1 MRSQSP
7 NPNMF
12 LEVCAALV
20 ALSAATPI
28 PNVTSLFGLAA
39 LEPVPPTLGVEVQT
53 KSFNSERDMLELL
66 ADFARSPD
74 LRVGLLTVIHVADT
88 GAVYVVLEQQ
98 PPAASVT
105 LPLWPF
111 LGTQLHDVDLV
122 EVRYGPHQRISFSDV
137 PVTPCILSVMS
148 SGGGLFTL
156 TNTFSQQLA
165 LAMSPKIK
173 LSLIV
178 AGATL
183 ATGVDSLDITF
194 GESKAIACYFGAG
207 TRVQVLARLSF
218 LQFPEAVERTVTY
231 SAATKRLIK
240 SANWT
245 KLESKDPQAGYGLVL
260 VDRFETP
267 SLECVTMERYLQ
279 CNAQDIVDT
288 PLDPMA
294 VFSFGAARQAAR
306 PKAP

>member
-1 MRSQSP
+1 
-7 NPNMF
+7 MF

-20 ALSAATPI
+20 ALSVATPI
-28 PNVTSLFGLAA
+28 PNATSFVA
-39 LEPVPPTLGVEVQT
+39 LVAPEPAPPALDVEVQVKT
-53 KSFNSERDMLELL
+53 FNSERDMLGLL

-74 LRVGLLTVIHVADT
+74 LRAGSSTVIYVADV
-88 GAVYVVLEQQ
+88 GAVYVVPEQQ

-105 LPLWPF
+105 FPLWPF
-111 LGTQLHDVDLV
+111 LGTQSHDVDLV
-122 EVRYGPHQRISFSDV
+122 EVRYGPYQRISFSDV
-137 PVTPCILSVMS
+137 PVTPCISSVMS

-178 AGATL
+178 AGAAL

-194 GESKAIACYFGAG
+194 GESKAIACYFGAD
-207 TRVQVLARLSF
+207 TRVQVLARSSF
-218 LQFPEAVERTVTY
+218 LQFPEAMERTVTY

-240 SANWT
+240 SAKWT
-245 KLESKDPQAGYGLVL
+245 KLENKNPHAAGYGLVM
-260 VDRFETP
+260 VDRFESP

-279 CNAQDIVDT
+279 CNARDIVDT
-288 PLDPMA
+288 PSDPMA
-294 VFSFGAARQAAR
+294 VFSLGAARQAAQT
-306 PKAP
+306 KASEFSSLN